1 MVKAKP
7 PLALIAGPTASGK
20 SELALRLAEKVGG
33 MVINADSAQIYRDLS
48 IVAASPDA
56 DEKARAPHRLYG
68 VRDGAEPCSAA
79 DWATLAKEAI
89 AEAREDGLTPI
100 LVGGTGL
107 YLRTLLDGIAPVPDI
122 ESDIREAIRATDTAT
137 NYAALRNEDSAAAER
152 LNAGDTTRI
161 ARALEVVRSTGKP
174 LSYWQARKE
183 GGIGDQVE
191 LHVIIL
197 TPPRDWLAERCDR
210 RFVKMVDEGALD
222 EVQTLLDRK
231 LDPALPVMRAIG
243 VPELA
248 AYLSGDTSLDEA
260 IAAGQLSTRQYM
272 KRQYTWF
279 RNQPPA
285 HWPRFEQP
293 LDDEAALAE
302 ALAQLTPSA

>member
-1 MVKAKP
+1 MAKSLP

-20 SELALRLAEKVGG
+20 SELALRLAEASGG
-33 MVINADSAQIYRDLS
+33 TVINADSAQIYADLS
-48 IVAASPDA
+48 IVAASPDE
-56 DEKARAPHRLYG
+56 DEQARAPHRLYG

-79 DWATLAKEAI
+79 DWAALAKGAI
-89 AEAREDGLTPI
+89 AESHEAGPLPI

-107 YLRTLLDGIAPVPDI
+107 YMRTLLDGIAPVPTIDP
-122 ESDIREAIRATDTAT
+122 DIRRTIRDAPTDE
-137 NYAALRNEDSAAAER
+137 NYAALQKEDADAAAT

-174 LSYWQARKE
+174 LSYWQSRKE
-183 GGIGDQVE
+183 GGIGDEVA
-191 LHVIIL
+191 LRPIVL

-210 RFVKMVDEGALD
+210 RFAKMVEAGALD
-222 EVQTLLDRK
+222 EVGALLDRN

-248 AYLSGDTSLDEA
+248 SHLNGEASLDEA
-260 IAAGQLSTRQYM
+260 IAAGQLATRQYM

-285 HWPRFEQP
+285 DWPRFDKP
-293 LDDEAALAE
+293 LDSEEAYEAALRLLE
-302 ALAQLTPSA
+302 A